1 MVDDW
6 IVTGAQAL
14 ATRKLVEDAEAV
26 WVGVATVVDEV
37 EAGTRRQLNA
47 RALLRAAELP
57 D

>member
-14 ATRKLVEDAEAV
+14 ATRSLVEDAEAE